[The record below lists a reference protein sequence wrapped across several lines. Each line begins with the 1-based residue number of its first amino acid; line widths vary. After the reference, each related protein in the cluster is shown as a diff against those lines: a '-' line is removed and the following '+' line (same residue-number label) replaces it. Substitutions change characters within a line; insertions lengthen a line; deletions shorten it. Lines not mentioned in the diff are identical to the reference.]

1 MRAVEYDCPGESV
14 VLLTVAGI
22 YMKALAHQPVLPE
35 ISGDK
40 SYSSI

>member
-1 MRAVEYDCPGESV
+1 MRVVEYDCPGESV

>member
-1 MRAVEYDCPGESV
+1 MIIRVSV

-22 YMKALAHQPVLPE
+22 HMKALAHQLVLPE

-40 SYSSI
+40 SYRSI

>member
-1 MRAVEYDCPGESV
+1 MIVRVSV

-22 YMKALAHQPVLPE
+22 HMKALAHQPVLPE